1 MTIRFGVVGTNWI
14 TDRFLSAAKEVKD
27 FELTAVFSRTEERAQ
42 EFASKHG
49 VDHTFTDLDK
59 MAATDLLDAVY
70 IATPNSLHTEQ
81 SILFMKN
88 GKHVLCEKPMA
99 SNTAEIEKM
108 IQVATK
114 EKVLLMEAMKTTF
127 LPNFISIQEN
137 LHKIGKVRR
146 FVASKCQYSSRYD
159 SYKKGEVLNA
169 FRPEFSNGSLMDL
182 GVYCVFPMVAL
193 FGEPKHIKANG
204 VMLGSGV
211 DAEGSILFGYE
222 EMEAITM
229 HSKITNSYAPSEIQG
244 EEGSI
249 IIDDISNLNSVE
261 IRYRDGTSESLNRTQ
276 DKESMFYE
284 TEAFV
289 QLVQQGMTESNIN
302 SFERSWVTASL
313 MEEARKQIGLIFPAD
328 RNNDFSN

>member
-27 FELTAVFSRTEERAQ
+27 FEITAVFSRTEERAQ

-222 EMEAITM
+222 EMEAITT